1 MAHPPLTAAIESVG
15 LASLA
20 KELGVTYQAIRKW
33 EAAGRLPRTEWTGE
47 TDYASTISRL
57 MNGQIRRD
65 DLLTRFDQANRRPEP
80 ASAGGR

>member
-80 ASAGGR
+80 ASVGGR